1 MQVLRR
7 FIKWSMQRK
16 TLCCLRRK
24 NYMLCLY
31 SVLIS
36 FLLKYPIKTL
46 KGYHTDV
53 SDSLGKASKRRLH
66 EKHYLISRSKFW
78 LMSSRFWWKMCFFY
92 ESGCRLCPTI
102 QTHWSRYQSLFD
114 SKITKDSL
122 KPKQV
127 CIHFST

>member
-7 FIKWSMQRK
+7 FIKWSMQQK
-16 TLCCLRRK
+16 MFCCLRIKK
-24 NYMLCLY
+24 NCMLCLH

-46 KGYHTDV
+46 KGHHTDV
-53 SDSLGKASKRRLH
+53 SDSLVKTSKRRLH

-78 LMSSRFWWKMCFFY
+78 LMSSRFWWKMCLLYGFK
-92 ESGCRLCPTI
+92 LCPTI
-102 QTHWSRYQSLFD
+102 QTHWSRYQSLFN

-127 CIHFST
+127 CIYFSS

>member
-1 MQVLRR
+1 
-7 FIKWSMQRK
+7 
-16 TLCCLRRK
+16 
-24 NYMLCLY
+24 MLCLY

-78 LMSSRFWWKMCFFY
+78 LMSSRFWWKCVSFMKVAADYALQFKHIEVVISHF
-92 ESGCRLCPTI
+92 LI
-102 QTHWSRYQSLFD
+102 QKLP
-114 SKITKDSL
+114 KI
-122 KPKQV
+122 
-127 CIHFST
+127 H

>member
-1 MQVLRR
+1 
-7 FIKWSMQRK
+7 
-16 TLCCLRRK
+16 
-24 NYMLCLY
+24 MLCLY

-78 LMSSRFWWKMCFFY
+78 LMS
-92 ESGCRLCPTI
+92 
-102 QTHWSRYQSLFD
+102 
-114 SKITKDSL
+114 
-122 KPKQV
+122 
-127 CIHFST
+127 